1 MSTFLL
7 YYFPYYE
14 QEQIPDQ
21 NWRGKSHPIFFYVRS
36 RGIQNSVKDQF
47 LVLFYKPNGIT
58 EFWMIGYGKM
68 QISYHEIPIIQ
79 EMIGSG
85 SILKKKSV
93 IGFGSSFFTN
103 DLIYLDESSITLL
116 FKTSEDF
123 ISYLK
128 KFMHKNEMKK
138 RVQSSNFFGRML
150 VPF

>member
-1 MSTFLL
+1 MSTFPL
-7 YYFPYYE
+7 YYFPYQE

-21 NWRGKSHPIFFYVRS
+21 NWGGKSHPIFFYVRS

-85 SILKKKSV
+85 SIKKKSV

-138 RVQSSNFFGRML
+138 IVQSSNFFGRML

>member
-1 MSTFLL
+1 MDDRIRKDADQLSRD
-7 YYFPYYE
+7 
-14 QEQIPDQ
+14 PDHLG
-21 NWRGKSHPIFFYVRS
+21 NDRIWLNF
-36 RGIQNSVKDQF
+36 
-47 LVLFYKPNGIT
+47 
-58 EFWMIGYGKM
+58 E
-68 QISYHEIPIIQ
+68 
-79 EMIGSG
+79 
-85 SILKKKSV
+85 KKSV

-103 DLIYLDESSITLL
+103 DLIYLDESSITSL